1 MQNEVFTVLQNV
13 SNVFSLINGKKEN
26 AFEHTGLIA
35 PNEKVFN
42 QAATILKEM
51 GYTVKQEEVSDNGSV
66 VFSVAF
72 PVLSKTNVMNNI
84 RIVQFVDGRAT
95 LLWLPDINY
104 KNATVKMFVF
114 GEEDNKLDVDMVT
127 IVVRD
132 YTGSKDI
139 SVYRL
144 FDRDDIFVA
153 FSNYN
158 LEVAEEFA
166 ALYQYKESVQFNN
179 KMNIPFTRKD
189 IPKAT
194 ALYNVLRQINRGV
207 SCILGLNE
215 DPAKMVRHVSIISVP
230 NKSTTEHAKRT
241 ILAWMMTPE
250 SEYPTSLLPVSIG
263 GCSAEDT
270 IIVVSDQ
277 FNTDDI
283 IAQCGMLG
291 LGDKVM
297 SRTSKQIEAPVILCD
312 TAEMEEEPISKS
324 ELFRKLSSPKRE
336 VLGVREEN
344 GEFIITYFQV
354 KD

>member
-1 MQNEVFTVLQNV
+1 
-13 SNVFSLINGKKEN
+13 
-26 AFEHTGLIA
+26 
-35 PNEKVFN
+35 
-42 QAATILKEM
+42 
-51 GYTVKQEEVSDNGSV
+51 
-66 VFSVAF
+66 
-72 PVLSKTNVMNNI
+72 
-84 RIVQFVDGRAT
+84 
-95 LLWLPDINY
+95 
-104 KNATVKMFVF
+104 MFVF
-114 GEEDNKLDVDMVT
+114 GKEDDKLDADMVT
-127 IVVRD
+127 TVVHD

-139 SVYRL
+139 EISKL

-158 LEVAEEFA
+158 LEVAEEFT
-166 ALYQYKESVQFNN
+166 ALYQYKESVQFNG

-189 IPKAT
+189 FPKAA
-194 ALYNVLRQINRGV
+194 ALYNVLRQINKEV

-215 DPAKMVRHVSIISVP
+215 DHANTVRHVSMISVP

-250 SEYPTSLLPVSIG
+250 SEYPTSLLPESIG
-263 GCSAEDT
+263 GRCAEDT

-297 SRTSKQIEAPVILCD
+297 PRVSKQMEAPVILCD
-312 TAEMEEEPISKS
+312 TAEIEEEPISKS

>member
-1 MQNEVFTVLQNV
+1 MQNKVFTVLQNV
-13 SNVFSLINGKKEN
+13 SNVFSFINGKKEN
-26 AFEHTGLIA
+26 AFEHKGMIA
-35 PNEKVFN
+35 PSENVFN

-66 VFSVAF
+66 VFSVVF
-72 PVLSKTNVMNNI
+72 PVLSNVNVMNNI

-114 GEEDNKLDVDMVT
+114 GEEDSKLDADMVT
-127 IVVRD
+127 TVVRD
-132 YTGSKDI
+132 YTGSNDI
-139 SVYRL
+139 DVSKL

-166 ALYQYKESVQFNN
+166 ALYKYKEDVSYGN
-179 KMNIPFTRKD
+179 KVLIPFTRKD
-189 IPKAT
+189 FPKAA
-194 ALYNVLRQINRGV
+194 ALYNVLRQINKGV

-215 DPAKMVRHVSIISVP
+215 DPADTVRHVSIISVP

-297 SRTSKQIEAPVILCD
+297 SRVSKQIEAPVILCD

-336 VLGVREEN
+336 VLNVREED

>member
-1 MQNEVFTVLQNV
+1 MQNKIFTVLQNV
-13 SNVFSLINGKKEN
+13 SNVLSFINGKKEN
-26 AFEHTGLIA
+26 AFEHKGMIA

-66 VFSVAF
+66 VFSVTF

-104 KNATVKMFVF
+104 KNALVKMFIF
-114 GEEDNKLDVDMVT
+114 GEEDNKLDAAMVT
-127 IVVRD
+127 TVVHD

-139 SVYRL
+139 DVSKL

-158 LEVAEEFA
+158 LEVVEEFA

-189 IPKAT
+189 FPKAA
-194 ALYNVLRQINRGV
+194 ALYNVLRQINKGV

-215 DPAKMVRHVSIISVP
+215 DPADTVRHVSIISVP

-263 GCSAEDT
+263 GHCAEDT

-277 FNTDDI
+277 FSTDDI

-297 SRTSKQIEAPVILCD
+297 SRVSKQIEAPVILCD
-312 TAEMEEEPISKS
+312 TAEIEEESISKS

-344 GEFIITYFQV
+344 GEFIVTYFQTRS
-354 KD
+354 

>member
-1 MQNEVFTVLQNV
+1 MQNKVFTVLQNV

-26 AFEHTGLIA
+26 AFEHKGMIA

-42 QAATILKEM
+42 QAVTILKEM

-66 VFSVAF
+66 VFSVTF
-72 PVLSKTNVMNNI
+72 PVLSKTDVMNNI
-84 RIVQFVDGRAT
+84 RIVQFVDGRAAV
-95 LLWLPDINY
+95 LWLPDINY
-104 KNATVKMFVF
+104 KNATVKMFIF
-114 GEEDNKLDVDMVT
+114 GEEDNKLDADMVT
-127 IVVRD
+127 TMVRD
-132 YTGSKDI
+132 YTDSKDI
-139 SVYRL
+139 DVYKL
-144 FDRDDIFVA
+144 FGRDDIFVA

-166 ALYQYKESVQFNN
+166 ALYKYKEDVSYGN
-179 KMNIPFTRKD
+179 KILIPFTRKD
-189 IPKAT
+189 FPKAA
-194 ALYNVLRQINRGV
+194 ALYNVLRQINKGV

-215 DPAKMVRHVSIISVP
+215 DPADTVRHVSIISVP

-297 SRTSKQIEAPVILCD
+297 SRTSKQMGAPVILCD
-312 TAEMEEEPISKS
+312 TAEIEEEPISKS

-344 GEFIITYFQV
+344 GEFIVTYFQ
-354 KD
+354 KRY

>member
-1 MQNEVFTVLQNV
+1 MQNKVFTVLQNV

-26 AFEHTGLIA
+26 TFEHTGLIA

-42 QAATILKEM
+42 QVATILKEM
-51 GYTVKQEEVSDNGSV
+51 GYTVKQEEVSDNDSV
-66 VFSVAF
+66 VFSVTF
-72 PVLSKTNVMNNI
+72 LVLSKTNVMNNI
-84 RIVQFVDGRAT
+84 RIMRFVDGRAT
-95 LLWLPDINY
+95 LLPLPDINY

-114 GEEDNKLDVDMVT
+114 GEEDNKLDADMVT
-127 IVVRD
+127 TVVRG

-139 SVYRL
+139 SVYKL

-158 LEVAEEFA
+158 LEVVEEFA

-215 DPAKMVRHVSIISVP
+215 DPAKMVRHVSMLSMP
-230 NKSTTEHAKRT
+230 NKLTTKYPKRT

-250 SEYPTSLLPVSIG
+250 SEYPNCLLPESIG
-263 GCSAEDT
+263 GHCAEDT

-277 FNTDDI
+277 FSTDDI

-297 SRTSKQIEAPVILCD
+297 SRVSKQIEAPVILCD
-312 TAEMEEEPISKS
+312 TAEIKEEPISKS
-324 ELFRKLSSPKRE
+324 ELFRKLSNPKRE
-336 VLGVREEN
+336 VLNVREED

>member
-1 MQNEVFTVLQNV
+1 MQNKVFTVLQNV
-13 SNVFSLINGKKEN
+13 SNVLSFIDSKKEN

-51 GYTVKQEEVSDNGSV
+51 GYNVKQEEVSDNSSV
-66 VFSVAF
+66 VFSVTF

-84 RIVQFVDGRAT
+84 CIVQFVDGRAT
-95 LLWLPDINY
+95 VLWLPDINY
-104 KNATVKMFVF
+104 KNALVKMFVL
-114 GEEDNKLDVDMVT
+114 GKEDDKLDADMVT
-127 IVVRD
+127 TVVRD

-139 SVYRL
+139 SVYKL
-144 FDRDDIFVA
+144 FDRDDIFVT

-166 ALYQYKESVQFNN
+166 ALYKYKEDVSYGN
-179 KMNIPFTRKD
+179 KILIPFTRKD
-189 IPKAT
+189 FPKAA
-194 ALYNVLRQINRGV
+194 ALYNVLRQINKGV

-215 DPAKMVRHVSIISVP
+215 DSADTVRHVSIISVP

-250 SEYPTSLLPVSIG
+250 SEYPNCLLSESIG
-263 GCSAEDT
+263 GRCAEDT

-277 FNTDDI
+277 FSTDDI

-297 SRTSKQIEAPVILCD
+297 PRVSKQMEAPVILCD
-312 TAEMEEEPISKS
+312 TAKIEEEPISKS

-336 VLGVREEN
+336 VLNVREED

>member
-1 MQNEVFTVLQNV
+1 M
-13 SNVFSLINGKKEN
+13 
-26 AFEHTGLIA
+26 
-35 PNEKVFN
+35 
-42 QAATILKEM
+42 
-51 GYTVKQEEVSDNGSV
+51 
-66 VFSVAF
+66 
-72 PVLSKTNVMNNI
+72 
-84 RIVQFVDGRAT
+84 
-95 LLWLPDINY
+95 
-104 KNATVKMFVF
+104 
-114 GEEDNKLDVDMVT
+114 
-127 IVVRD
+127 
-132 YTGSKDI
+132 
-139 SVYRL
+139 
-144 FDRDDIFVA
+144 
-153 FSNYN
+153 
-158 LEVAEEFA
+158 
-166 ALYQYKESVQFNN
+166 
-179 KMNIPFTRKD
+179 
-189 IPKAT
+189 
-194 ALYNVLRQINRGV
+194 YNVLRQINKGV

-215 DPAKMVRHVSIISVP
+215 DPADTVRHVSIISVP

-297 SRTSKQIEAPVILCD
+297 SRTSKQMEAPVILCD

-336 VLGVREEN
+336 VLNVREED

-354 KD
+354 RIRKTNTNDELLELLLGTRNLEVNVANGTVYALFDVSDLEQAASLILAAGIKPVFSKQLIPGTTKMNVVFRNKDEFSKPSTKLELVTHTTTLVSLIKRLIESNAIGSFVEVLIKGTALMIPGYAGNGCCFYFNDYFIAGKNGAYFQMLYNGNALTLDNINPEDEEGEAVLSQLRVVNDSLLLLLGQ

>member
-1 MQNEVFTVLQNV
+1 MQNKVFTVLQNV

-35 PNEKVFN
+35 PNENVFN

-51 GYTVKQEEVSDNGSV
+51 GYAVKQEEVSDNGSV
-66 VFSVAF
+66 VFSITF

-84 RIVQFVDGRAT
+84 RIVQFVDGRAAV
-95 LLWLPDINY
+95 LWLPDINY
-104 KNATVKMFVF
+104 KNALVKMFVL
-114 GEEDNKLDVDMVT
+114 GKEDDKLDAGMVT
-127 IVVRD
+127 TVVRD

-139 SVYRL
+139 DVSKL

-158 LEVAEEFA
+158 LEVTEEFA
-166 ALYQYKESVQFNN
+166 ALYQYKEDVSYGN
-179 KMNIPFTRKD
+179 KILIPFTRKD
-189 IPKAT
+189 FPKAA
-194 ALYNVLRQINRGV
+194 ALYNVLRQINKEV

-215 DPAKMVRHVSIISVP
+215 DPANTVRHVSMISVP
-230 NKSTTEHAKRT
+230 NKPSTEHAKRT

-250 SEYPTSLLPVSIG
+250 SEYPTCLLPESIG
-263 GCSAEDT
+263 GRSAEDT

-291 LGDKVM
+291 LGDRVM
-297 SRTSKQIEAPVILCD
+297 PRASKQLGSPVILCD
-312 TAEMEEEPISKS
+312 TAEMDEEPISKS

-336 VLGVREEN
+336 VLNVREED

>member
-1 MQNEVFTVLQNV
+1 MQNKVFTVLQNV

-26 AFEHTGLIA
+26 TFEHKGMIA
-35 PNEKVFN
+35 PNEEVFN

-51 GYTVKQEEVSDNGSV
+51 GYNVKQEEVSDNGSV
-66 VFSVAF
+66 VFSITF
-72 PVLSKTNVMNNI
+72 PVLSKTDVINNI
-84 RIVQFVDGRAT
+84 RIVQFVDGRT
-95 LLWLPDINY
+95 TVLWLPDINY

-114 GEEDNKLDVDMVT
+114 GEEDNKLDADMVT
-127 IVVRD
+127 TVVRD
-132 YTGSKDI
+132 YTGSKAI
-139 SVYRL
+139 NVYKQ
-144 FDRDDIFVA
+144 FGRDDIFVA

-158 LEVAEEFA
+158 LEVAEGFA
-166 ALYQYKESVQFNN
+166 ALYKYKESVQFNN

-194 ALYNVLRQINRGV
+194 ALYNVLRKINRGV

-215 DPAKMVRHVSIISVP
+215 DPAKMVHHVSTISMP
-230 NKSTTEHAKRT
+230 NKPTTEYPKHAR
-241 ILAWMMTPE
+241 LAWMMTPE
-250 SEYPTSLLPVSIG
+250 SEYPDSLLPESIG
-263 GCSAEDT
+263 GLCAEDT

-277 FNTDDI
+277 FSTDDI

-297 SRTSKQIEAPVILCD
+297 SRTSKQMEAPVILCD
-312 TAEMEEEPISKS
+312 TAEMKEEPISKS

-344 GEFIITYFQV
+344 GEFIVTYFQTRY
-354 KD
+354 

>member
-26 AFEHTGLIA
+26 TFEHTGLIA
-35 PNEKVFN
+35 PNENVFN
-42 QAATILKEM
+42 QVATILKEM
-51 GYTVKQEEVSDNGSV
+51 GYTVKQEEVSDNSSV
-66 VFSVAF
+66 VFSVTF

-84 RIVQFVDGRAT
+84 RIVQFVDGGAT
-95 LLWLPDINY
+95 VLWLPDINY

-114 GEEDNKLDVDMVT
+114 GEEDSKLDADMVT
-127 IVVRD
+127 TVVRD
-132 YTGSKDI
+132 YTDSKDI
-139 SVYRL
+139 DVYRL
-144 FDRDDIFVA
+144 FGRDDIFVA

-158 LEVAEEFA
+158 LEVAEEFT

-194 ALYNVLRQINRGV
+194 ALYNVLRQINKGV

-215 DPAKMVRHVSIISVP
+215 DPAKMVRHVSMLSMP
-230 NKSTTEHAKRT
+230 NKLTTKYPKRT

-250 SEYPTSLLPVSIG
+250 SEYPTCLLPESIG

-283 IAQCGMLG
+283 IVQCGMLG

-297 SRTSKQIEAPVILCD
+297 SRTSKQMEAPVILCD

-336 VLGVREEN
+336 VLNVREED

>member
-26 AFEHTGLIA
+26 AFEHKGMIA

-66 VFSVAF
+66 VFNVVF

-104 KNATVKMFVF
+104 KNALVKMFVF
-114 GEEDNKLDVDMVT
+114 GKEDDKLDADMVT
-127 IVVRD
+127 TVVRD
-132 YTGSKDI
+132 YTDSKDI
-139 SVYRL
+139 DVYKL
-144 FDRDDIFVA
+144 FGRDDIFVA

-166 ALYQYKESVQFNN
+166 TLYKYKKDVSYGN
-179 KMNIPFTRKD
+179 KILIPFTRKD
-189 IPKAT
+189 FPKAA
-194 ALYNVLRQINRGV
+194 ALYNVLRQINKEV

-215 DPAKMVRHVSIISVP
+215 DPAKMVHHVSTISMS
-230 NKSTTEHAKRT
+230 NKLTTEYPKRT

-250 SEYPTSLLPVSIG
+250 SEYPNCLLPESIG
-263 GCSAEDT
+263 GHCAEDT

-277 FNTDDI
+277 FSTDDI

-297 SRTSKQIEAPVILCD
+297 SRTSEQMEAPVILCD

-336 VLGVREEN
+336 VLNVREED

>member
-1 MQNEVFTVLQNV
+1 
-13 SNVFSLINGKKEN
+13 
-26 AFEHTGLIA
+26 
-35 PNEKVFN
+35 
-42 QAATILKEM
+42 
-51 GYTVKQEEVSDNGSV
+51 
-66 VFSVAF
+66 
-72 PVLSKTNVMNNI
+72 
-84 RIVQFVDGRAT
+84 
-95 LLWLPDINY
+95 
-104 KNATVKMFVF
+104 
-114 GEEDNKLDVDMVT
+114 
-127 IVVRD
+127 
-132 YTGSKDI
+132 
-139 SVYRL
+139 
-144 FDRDDIFVA
+144 
-153 FSNYN
+153 
-158 LEVAEEFA
+158 
-166 ALYQYKESVQFNN
+166 
-179 KMNIPFTRKD
+179 MNIPFTRKD

-215 DPAKMVRHVSIISVP
+215 DPAKMVRHVSMLSMP
-230 NKSTTEHAKRT
+230 NKLTTEYPKRT

-297 SRTSKQIEAPVILCD
+297 SRTSKQMEAPVILCD

-344 GEFIITYFQV
+344 GEFIVTYFQTRY
-354 KD
+354 

>member
-1 MQNEVFTVLQNV
+1 MQNKVFTVLQNV
-13 SNVFSLINGKKEN
+13 SNVFSFINGKKEN
-26 AFEHTGLIA
+26 AFEHKGMIA
-35 PNEKVFN
+35 PNERVFN

-66 VFSVAF
+66 VFSVTF
-72 PVLSKTNVMNNI
+72 PVLSKTDVMNNI

-95 LLWLPDINY
+95 VLWLPDINY
-104 KNATVKMFVF
+104 KNATVKMFIF
-114 GEEDNKLDVDMVT
+114 GEEDNKLDTDMVT
-127 IVVRD
+127 TMVRD
-132 YTGSKDI
+132 YTDSKDI
-139 SVYRL
+139 DVYKL
-144 FDRDDIFVA
+144 FGRDDIFVT

-166 ALYQYKESVQFNN
+166 ALYKYKEDVSYGN
-179 KMNIPFTRKD
+179 KILIPFTRKD
-189 IPKAT
+189 FPKAA
-194 ALYNVLRQINRGV
+194 ALYNVLRQINKGV

-215 DPAKMVRHVSIISVP
+215 DPADTVRHVSIISVP

-277 FNTDDI
+277 FSTDDI
-283 IAQCGMLG
+283 ITQCGMLG

-297 SRTSKQIEAPVILCD
+297 SRVSKQIEAPVILCD

-336 VLGVREEN
+336 VLNVREED

>member
-1 MQNEVFTVLQNV
+1 MQNKVFTVLQNV

-26 AFEHTGLIA
+26 AFEHKGMIA

-51 GYTVKQEEVSDNGSV
+51 GYTVKQEEVYDNGSV
-66 VFSVAF
+66 VFSVNF
-72 PVLSKTNVMNNI
+72 PVLSETNVMNNI

-104 KNATVKMFVF
+104 KNATVKMFIF
-114 GEEDNKLDVDMVT
+114 GEEDNKLDADMVT
-127 IVVRD
+127 TMVRD
-132 YTGSKDI
+132 YTDSKDI
-139 SVYRL
+139 DVYKL
-144 FDRDDIFVA
+144 FGRDDIFVA

-166 ALYQYKESVQFNN
+166 ALYKYKEDVSYGN
-179 KMNIPFTRKD
+179 KILIPFTRKD
-189 IPKAT
+189 FPKAA
-194 ALYNVLRQINRGV
+194 ALYNVLRQINKGV

-215 DPAKMVRHVSIISVP
+215 DPAKSVRHVSIISVP
-230 NKSTTEHAKRT
+230 NKSTTEYPKRT
-241 ILAWMMTPE
+241 ILAWMMAPE
-250 SEYPTSLLPVSIG
+250 SEYPNCLLPESIG
-263 GCSAEDT
+263 GHCAEDT

-291 LGDKVM
+291 LGDRVM
-297 SRTSKQIEAPVILCD
+297 PRASKQLGSPVILCD
-312 TAEMEEEPISKS
+312 TAEMDEEPISKY

-336 VLGVREEN
+336 VLGVKEEN

>member
-26 AFEHTGLIA
+26 TFEHKGMIA

-51 GYTVKQEEVSDNGSV
+51 GYAVKQEEVSDNGSV
-66 VFSVAF
+66 VFSVTF
-72 PVLSKTNVMNNI
+72 PVLSKTDVMNNI
-84 RIVQFVDGRAT
+84 RIVQFVDGRAAVP
-95 LLWLPDINY
+95 WLPDINY
-104 KNATVKMFVF
+104 KNATVKMFIF
-114 GEEDNKLDVDMVT
+114 GEENDKLDADMVT
-127 IVVRD
+127 TMVRD
-132 YTGSKDI
+132 YTDSKDI
-139 SVYRL
+139 DVYKL
-144 FDRDDIFVA
+144 FGRDDIFVA

-166 ALYQYKESVQFNN
+166 ALYKYKEDVSYGN
-179 KMNIPFTRKD
+179 KILIPFTRKD
-189 IPKAT
+189 FPKAA
-194 ALYNVLRQINRGV
+194 ALYNVLRQINKGV

-215 DPAKMVRHVSIISVP
+215 DPANTVRHVSMLSMP
-230 NKSTTEHAKRT
+230 NKLTTKYPKRT

-250 SEYPTSLLPVSIG
+250 SEYPNCLLPESIG
-263 GCSAEDT
+263 GRCAEDT

-277 FNTDDI
+277 FSTDDI

-297 SRTSKQIEAPVILCD
+297 SRTSKQMEAPVILCD

-336 VLGVREEN
+336 VLNVREEDD
-344 GEFIITYFQV
+344 EFIITYFQV

>member
-1 MQNEVFTVLQNV
+1 MQNKVFTVLQNV
-13 SNVFSLINGKKEN
+13 SNVFSFINGKKEN
-26 AFEHTGLIA
+26 AFEHKGMIA

-51 GYTVKQEEVSDNGSV
+51 GYAVKQEEVSDNGSV
-66 VFSVAF
+66 VFSATF

-104 KNATVKMFVF
+104 KNALVKMFIF
-114 GEEDNKLDVDMVT
+114 GEEDNKLDADMVT
-127 IVVRD
+127 TMVRD
-132 YTGSKDI
+132 YTDSKDI
-139 SVYRL
+139 DVSKL

-166 ALYQYKESVQFNN
+166 ALYKYKEDVSYGN
-179 KMNIPFTRKD
+179 KILIPFTRKD
-189 IPKAT
+189 FPKAA
-194 ALYNVLRQINRGV
+194 ALYNVLRQINKGV

-215 DPAKMVRHVSIISVP
+215 DPADTVRHVSIISVP

-277 FNTDDI
+277 FSTDDI

-297 SRTSKQIEAPVILCD
+297 SRVSKQIEAPVILCD

-336 VLGVREEN
+336 VLNVREED

>member
-1 MQNEVFTVLQNV
+1 MQNKVFTVLQNV

-66 VFSVAF
+66 VFSVTF
-72 PVLSKTNVMNNI
+72 PVLSNVNVMNNI

-104 KNATVKMFVF
+104 KNALVKMFVF
-114 GEEDNKLDVDMVT
+114 GKEDDKLDADMVT
-127 IVVRD
+127 TVVRD

-139 SVYRL
+139 SVYKL

-166 ALYQYKESVQFNN
+166 ALYKYKEEVSYGN
-179 KMNIPFTRKD
+179 KILIPFTRKD

-194 ALYNVLRQINRGV
+194 ALYNVLRQINKEV

-215 DPAKMVRHVSIISVP
+215 DPANTVRHVSMISVP
-230 NKSTTEHAKRT
+230 NKSTTERAKRT

-250 SEYPTSLLPVSIG
+250 SEYPNCLLPENIG
-263 GCSAEDT
+263 GHCAEDT

-277 FNTDDI
+277 FSTDDI

-297 SRTSKQIEAPVILCD
+297 SRVSKQIEAPVILCD
-312 TAEMEEEPISKS
+312 TAKIEEEPISKS

-336 VLGVREEN
+336 VLNVREED

>member
-1 MQNEVFTVLQNV
+1 MQNKVFTVLQNV
-13 SNVFSLINGKKEN
+13 SNVLSFIDSKKEN
-26 AFEHTGLIA
+26 AFEHKGMIA
-35 PNEKVFN
+35 PSENVFN

-66 VFSVAF
+66 VFSVTF

-84 RIVQFVDGRAT
+84 RIVQFVDGRAAV
-95 LLWLPDINY
+95 LWLPDINY
-104 KNATVKMFVF
+104 KNATVKIFVF
-114 GEEDNKLDVDMVT
+114 GEEDDKLDADMMT
-127 IVVRD
+127 TVVRD

-139 SVYRL
+139 DVSKL

-166 ALYQYKESVQFNN
+166 ALYKYKEDVSYGN
-179 KMNIPFTRKD
+179 KILIPFTRKD
-189 IPKAT
+189 FPKAA
-194 ALYNVLRQINRGV
+194 ALYNVLRQINKEV
-207 SCILGLNE
+207 SYILGLNE
-215 DPAKMVRHVSIISVP
+215 DPANTVRHVSMISVP
-230 NKSTTEHAKRT
+230 NKPSTEHAKRT
-241 ILAWMMTPE
+241 RLAWMMTPE
-250 SEYPTSLLPVSIG
+250 SEYPTSLLPESIG
-263 GCSAEDT
+263 GRCAEDT

-277 FNTDDI
+277 FSTDDI

-297 SRTSKQIEAPVILCD
+297 ARTSKQIEAPLILCD
-312 TAEMEEEPISKS
+312 TAEMDEESISKS

-336 VLGVREEN
+336 VLNVREEN

>member
-1 MQNEVFTVLQNV
+1 MQNKVFTVLQNV
-13 SNVFSLINGKKEN
+13 SNVFSFINGKKEN
-26 AFEHTGLIA
+26 TFEHKGMIA

-51 GYTVKQEEVSDNGSV
+51 GYNVKQGEVSDNGSV
-66 VFSVAF
+66 VFSVTF
-72 PVLSKTNVMNNI
+72 PVLSKTDVINNI
-84 RIVQFVDGRAT
+84 RIVQFIDGRAT
-95 LLWLPDINY
+95 VLWLPDINY
-104 KNATVKMFVF
+104 KNATVKMFIF
-114 GEEDNKLDVDMVT
+114 GEEDNKLDADMVT
-127 IVVRD
+127 TMVRD
-132 YTGSKDI
+132 YTDSKDI
-139 SVYRL
+139 DVYKL
-144 FDRDDIFVA
+144 FGRDDIFVA

-166 ALYQYKESVQFNN
+166 ALYKYKEDVSYGN
-179 KMNIPFTRKD
+179 KILIPFTRKD
-189 IPKAT
+189 FPKAA
-194 ALYNVLRQINRGV
+194 ALYNVLRKINRGV

-215 DPAKMVRHVSIISVP
+215 DPADTVRHVSIISVP

-250 SEYPTSLLPVSIG
+250 SEYPTSLLPESIG
-263 GCSAEDT
+263 GYSAEDT

-297 SRTSKQIEAPVILCD
+297 PRVSKQMEAPVILCD
-312 TAEMEEEPISKS
+312 TAEIEEEPISKS

>member
-1 MQNEVFTVLQNV
+1 MQNKVFTVLQNV

-26 AFEHTGLIA
+26 AFEHEGLIA

-42 QAATILKEM
+42 QTATILKEM

-66 VFSVAF
+66 VFSVVF
-72 PVLSKTNVMNNI
+72 PVLNKTNVMNNI

-95 LLWLPDINY
+95 LLSLPDINY

-114 GEEDNKLDVDMVT
+114 GEEDDKLDADMVT
-127 IVVRD
+127 TVVRD

-139 SVYRL
+139 SVYKL

-158 LEVAEEFA
+158 LEVVEEFA
-166 ALYQYKESVQFNN
+166 ALYKYKEDVSYGN
-179 KMNIPFTRKD
+179 KILIPFTRKD
-189 IPKAT
+189 FPKAA
-194 ALYNVLRQINRGV
+194 ALYNVLRQINKGV

-215 DPAKMVRHVSIISVP
+215 DPADTVRHVSIISVP

-241 ILAWMMTPE
+241 ILAWMMSPE

-277 FNTDDI
+277 FSTDDI

-297 SRTSKQIEAPVILCD
+297 PRVSKQMEAPVILCD
-312 TAEMEEEPISKS
+312 TAKIEEEPISKS
-324 ELFRKLSSPKRE
+324 ELFRKLSNPKRE
-336 VLGVREEN
+336 VLNVREED

>member
-1 MQNEVFTVLQNV
+1 MQNKVFTLLQNV
-13 SNVFSLINGKKEN
+13 SNVFSFINGKKEN
-26 AFEHTGLIA
+26 TFEHKGMIA
-35 PNEKVFN
+35 PNEEIFN

-66 VFSVAF
+66 VFSVTF

-104 KNATVKMFVF
+104 KNALVKMFVF
-114 GEEDNKLDVDMVT
+114 GKEDDKLDADMVT
-127 IVVRD
+127 TVVSD

-139 SVYRL
+139 DVYKL
-144 FDRDDIFVA
+144 FGRDDIFVA

-166 ALYQYKESVQFNN
+166 ALYKYKEDVSYGN
-179 KMNIPFTRKD
+179 KILIPFTRKD
-189 IPKAT
+189 FPKAT
-194 ALYNVLRQINRGV
+194 ALYNVLRQINKGV

-215 DPAKMVRHVSIISVP
+215 DPANTVRHVSMISVP
-230 NKSTTEHAKRT
+230 NKPSTEHAKRT

-277 FNTDDI
+277 FSTDDI

-312 TAEMEEEPISKS
+312 TAEIKEEPISKS

-336 VLGVREEN
+336 VLNVREED

>member
-1 MQNEVFTVLQNV
+1 MQNKVFTVLQNV

-26 AFEHTGLIA
+26 TFEHKGMIA

-66 VFSVAF
+66 VFSVTF
-72 PVLSKTNVMNNI
+72 PVLSKTNVMNDI

-95 LLWLPDINY
+95 VLWLPDINY
-104 KNATVKMFVF
+104 KNATVKMFIF
-114 GEEDNKLDVDMVT
+114 GEEDNKLDADMVT
-127 IVVRD
+127 TVVHD

-139 SVYRL
+139 DVSKL

-158 LEVAEEFA
+158 LEVVEEFA
-166 ALYQYKESVQFNN
+166 ALYKYKEDVSYGN
-179 KMNIPFTRKD
+179 KILIPFTRKD
-189 IPKAT
+189 FPKAA
-194 ALYNVLRQINRGV
+194 ALYNVLRQINKGV

-215 DPAKMVRHVSIISVP
+215 DPADTVRHVSIISVP

-250 SEYPTSLLPVSIG
+250 SEYPTSLLPESIG
-263 GCSAEDT
+263 GHCAEDT

-277 FNTDDI
+277 FSTDDI

-297 SRTSKQIEAPVILCD
+297 PRASKQMEAPVILCD
-312 TAEMEEEPISKS
+312 TAEIEEEPISKS
-324 ELFRKLSSPKRE
+324 ELFRKLSSTKRE
-336 VLGVREEN
+336 VLNVREED

>member
-26 AFEHTGLIA
+26 AFEHKGMIA

-51 GYTVKQEEVSDNGSV
+51 GYNVKQEEVSDNGSV
-66 VFSVAF
+66 VFSVTF
-72 PVLSKTNVMNNI
+72 PLLSNVNVMNNI
-84 RIVQFVDGRAT
+84 RIVQFVDGRAAV
-95 LLWLPDINY
+95 LWLPDINY
-104 KNATVKMFVF
+104 KNATVKMFIF
-114 GEEDNKLDVDMVT
+114 GEEDNKLDADMVT
-127 IVVRD
+127 TMVRD
-132 YTGSKDI
+132 YTDSKDI
-139 SVYRL
+139 DVYKL
-144 FDRDDIFVA
+144 FGRDDIFVT

-166 ALYQYKESVQFNN
+166 ALYKYKEDVSYGN
-179 KMNIPFTRKD
+179 KILIPFTRKD
-189 IPKAT
+189 FPKAA
-194 ALYNVLRQINRGV
+194 ALYNVLRQINKGV

-215 DPAKMVRHVSIISVP
+215 DPADTVRHVSIISVP

-250 SEYPTSLLPVSIG
+250 SEYPTSLLPESIG
-263 GCSAEDT
+263 GLCAEDT

-277 FNTDDI
+277 FSTDDI
-283 IAQCGMLG
+283 IAQYGMLG

-297 SRTSKQIEAPVILCD
+297 SRVSKQIEAPVILCD
-312 TAEMEEEPISKS
+312 TAEIEEEPISKS

-344 GEFIITYFQV
+344 GEFIVTYFQV

>member
-1 MQNEVFTVLQNV
+1 MQNKVFTVLQNV

-26 AFEHTGLIA
+26 AFEHKGMIA

-51 GYTVKQEEVSDNGSV
+51 GYAVNQTEVSDNGSV
-66 VFSVAF
+66 VFSVTF
-72 PVLSKTNVMNNI
+72 PVLSKTDVINNI
-84 RIVQFVDGRAT
+84 RIVQFVDGGAT
-95 LLWLPDINY
+95 LLPLPDINY

-114 GEEDNKLDVDMVT
+114 GKEDDKLDADMVT
-127 IVVRD
+127 TVVRD
-132 YTGSKDI
+132 YTGSNDI
-139 SVYRL
+139 DVSKL

-158 LEVAEEFA
+158 LEVVEEFT
-166 ALYQYKESVQFNN
+166 ALYQYKESVGFNN
-179 KMNIPFTRKD
+179 KMNIPFARKD
-189 IPKAT
+189 FPKAA
-194 ALYNVLRQINRGV
+194 ALYNVLRQINKEV

-215 DPAKMVRHVSIISVP
+215 DPANTVRHVSMISVP

-250 SEYPTSLLPVSIG
+250 SEYPNCLLPESIG
-263 GCSAEDT
+263 GHCAEDT

-277 FNTDDI
+277 FSTDDI

-297 SRTSKQIEAPVILCD
+297 SRVSKQIEAPVILCD

-336 VLGVREEN
+336 VLNVREED

>member
-1 MQNEVFTVLQNV
+1 MQNKVFTVLQNV

-26 AFEHTGLIA
+26 AFEHKGMIA

-66 VFSVAF
+66 VFSVTF
-72 PVLSKTNVMNNI
+72 PVLSNVNVMNNI

-104 KNATVKMFVF
+104 KNALVKMFVF
-114 GEEDNKLDVDMVT
+114 GKEDDKLDADMVT
-127 IVVRD
+127 TVVRD

-139 SVYRL
+139 SVYKL

-207 SCILGLNE
+207 SCILGLN
-215 DPAKMVRHVSIISVP
+215 
-230 NKSTTEHAKRT
+230 
-241 ILAWMMTPE
+241 
-250 SEYPTSLLPVSIG
+250 
-263 GCSAEDT
+263 
-270 IIVVSDQ
+270 
-277 FNTDDI
+277 
-283 IAQCGMLG
+283 
-291 LGDKVM
+291 
-297 SRTSKQIEAPVILCD
+297 
-312 TAEMEEEPISKS
+312 
-324 ELFRKLSSPKRE
+324 
-336 VLGVREEN
+336 
-344 GEFIITYFQV
+344 
-354 KD
+354 

>member
-1 MQNEVFTVLQNV
+1 MRNKVFTVLQNV
-13 SNVFSLINGKKEN
+13 SNVLSFIDSKKEN
-26 AFEHTGLIA
+26 AFEHKGMIA

-42 QAATILKEM
+42 QAATILKDM
-51 GYTVKQEEVSDNGSV
+51 GYAVKQEEVSDNGSV
-66 VFSVAF
+66 VFSVVF

-95 LLWLPDINY
+95 VLWLPDINY
-104 KNATVKMFVF
+104 KNALVKMFVF
-114 GEEDNKLDVDMVT
+114 GEEDNKLDADMVT
-127 IVVRD
+127 TVVRD
-132 YTGSKDI
+132 YTDSKDI
-139 SVYRL
+139 DVYKL
-144 FDRDDIFVA
+144 FGRDDIFVA

-166 ALYQYKESVQFNN
+166 ALYKYKEDVSYGN
-179 KMNIPFTRKD
+179 KILIPFTRKD

-194 ALYNVLRQINRGV
+194 ALYNVLRQINKEV

-215 DPAKMVRHVSIISVP
+215 DPANTVRHVSMISVP

-250 SEYPTSLLPVSIG
+250 SEYPTSLLPESIG

-297 SRTSKQIEAPVILCD
+297 SRTSKQMEAPVILCD

-336 VLGVREEN
+336 VLNVREED

>member
-1 MQNEVFTVLQNV
+1 MQNKVFTVLQNV

-42 QAATILKEM
+42 HAATILKEM
-51 GYTVKQEEVSDNGSV
+51 GYAVKQEEVSDNGSV
-66 VFSVAF
+66 VFNVVF

-95 LLWLPDINY
+95 ILWLPDINY
-104 KNATVKMFVF
+104 KNAAVKMFVF
-114 GEEDNKLDVDMVT
+114 GKEDNKLDADMVT
-127 IVVRD
+127 TVVRD

-139 SVYRL
+139 DVSKL
-144 FDRDDIFVA
+144 FDRDDIFVT

-158 LEVAEEFA
+158 LEVVEEFA
-166 ALYQYKESVQFNN
+166 ALYKYKEDVSYGN
-179 KMNIPFTRKD
+179 KILIPFTRKD
-189 IPKAT
+189 FPKAA
-194 ALYNVLRQINRGV
+194 ALYNVLRQINKGV

-215 DPAKMVRHVSIISVP
+215 DPANTVRHVSMISVP

-263 GCSAEDT
+263 GYSAEDT

-297 SRTSKQIEAPVILCD
+297 SRTSKQMEAPVILCD

-324 ELFRKLSSPKRE
+324 ELFRKLSSSKRE

-344 GEFIITYFQV
+344 GEFIVTYFQTRY
-354 KD
+354 

>member
-1 MQNEVFTVLQNV
+1 MQNKVFTVLQNV
-13 SNVFSLINGKKEN
+13 SNVFSFINGKKEN
-26 AFEHTGLIA
+26 TFEHKGMIA

-51 GYTVKQEEVSDNGSV
+51 GYNVKQEAVSDNGSV
-66 VFSVAF
+66 VFSVTF
-72 PVLSKTNVMNNI
+72 PVLSKTDVMNNI

-95 LLWLPDINY
+95 VLWLPDINY

-114 GEEDNKLDVDMVT
+114 GEEDSKLDADMVT
-127 IVVRD
+127 TVVRD
-132 YTGSKDI
+132 YTDSKDI
-139 SVYRL
+139 SVYKL

-153 FSNYN
+153 FSNYS

-166 ALYQYKESVQFNN
+166 ALYKYKEDVSYGN
-179 KMNIPFTRKD
+179 KILIPFTRKD
-189 IPKAT
+189 FPKAA
-194 ALYNVLRQINRGV
+194 ALYNVLRQINKEV

-215 DPAKMVRHVSIISVP
+215 DHANTVRHVSMISVP

-241 ILAWMMTPE
+241 RLAWMMTPE

-263 GCSAEDT
+263 GRSAEDT

-312 TAEMEEEPISKS
+312 TAEMKEEPISKS
-324 ELFRKLSSPKRE
+324 ELFRKLSNPKRE
-336 VLGVREEN
+336 VLNVREEN

>member
-51 GYTVKQEEVSDNGSV
+51 GYAVKQEEVSDNGSV
-66 VFSVAF
+66 VFSVTF

-95 LLWLPDINY
+95 VLWLPDINY

-114 GEEDNKLDVDMVT
+114 GEEDNKLDADMVT
-127 IVVRD
+127 TVVRD

-139 SVYRL
+139 DVSKL
-144 FDRDDIFVA
+144 FDRDNIFVA

-166 ALYQYKESVQFNN
+166 ALYKYKEDVSYGN
-179 KMNIPFTRKD
+179 KILIPFTRKD

-194 ALYNVLRQINRGV
+194 ALYNVLRQINKGV
-207 SCILGLNE
+207 SCILGLN
-215 DPAKMVRHVSIISVP
+215 DTVRHVSMISVP

-250 SEYPTSLLPVSIG
+250 SEYPNCLLPESIG
-263 GCSAEDT
+263 GHCAEDT

-277 FNTDDI
+277 FSTDDI

-297 SRTSKQIEAPVILCD
+297 SRVSKQIEAPVILCD

-336 VLGVREEN
+336 VLNVREED